1 MIRHAIALALTLL
14 LFAGCAAQDPNAP
27 ILDLIE
33 LEQNAGAYHGLPVNS
48 PLISLEIQQQAFD
61 NFLKEH
67 FGPWERTEPKHPAE
81 EAFWGLAVY
90 GNKKLYGENTLLRD
104 PRWMRSMNE
113 ASRVEAYPSMGRRA
127 IAVTNI
133 SMRVLPTNHP
143 VFYDFKKAGEGFP
156 FDYMQNS
163 LILAG
168 TPLYA
173 SHVSADGAWI
183 LVESRFAFG
192 WVPVREIAWVDD
204 SFAKTYQT
212 GAYTT
217 LTTDNV
223 PVTDTQGNH
232 CFIAHIG
239 TLIPITSPTADNKNR
254 AFVIPVRDHEG
265 NAIAVRA
272 RLPQGTTEPAP
283 IPATPANF
291 TRLANAM
298 LGLQYG
304 WGGLYENRDCSATTM
319 DLMAAFGI
327 FLPRNSSQQIKFGT
341 QTSLEGLN
349 PDEKKE
355 RILETAVPFM
365 TLVRKP
371 GHIMLYIG
379 SRDDEPI
386 VLHSVWG
393 VKTKVGDGY
402 GRKIIGT
409 TAITTLEPGLE
420 LDNLATTLLDSVY
433 RISTLP

>member
-1 MIRHAIALALTLL
+1 MTRHAIALVLTLL

-27 ILDLIE
+27 VLDLIE

-48 PLISLEIQQQAFD
+48 PLISAEAQQQAFD
-61 NFLKEH
+61 DFLKKH
-67 FGPWERTEPKHPAE
+67 FGPWEQIEPKHPAD

-90 GNKKLYGENTLLRD
+90 GHKKLYGENTLLRD
-104 PRWMRSMNE
+104 PRWILNMTE
-113 ASRVEAYPSMGRRA
+113 ASRIEAYPSMGRRA
-127 IAVTNI
+127 IAVTNTN
-133 SMRVLPTNHP
+133 MRVLPTNQP
-143 VFYDFKKAGEGFP
+143 VFYNFKRAGEGFP

-173 SHVSADGAWI
+173 AHVSADGAWI

-192 WVPVREIAWVDD
+192 WVPAREIAWVDD
-204 SFAKTYQT
+204 TFATAYQT
-212 GAYTT
+212 GTYKT
-217 LTTDNV
+217 LTADSA
-223 PVTDTQGNH
+223 PVTDKDGNH

-239 TLIPITSPTADNKNR
+239 TLIP
-254 AFVIPVRDHEG
+254 VIPATQGQPESFIIPIRDRHG
-265 NAIAVRA
+265 NAIAA
-272 RLPQGTTEPAP
+272 HATLPQKTTETAP

-291 TRLANAM
+291 TKLANAM

-327 FLPRNSSQQIKFGT
+327 FLPRNSSQQIKFGKLT
-341 QTSLEGLN
+341 LLENLDS
-349 PDEKKE
+349 DEKKE
-355 RILETAVPFM
+355 LIVERAVPFM

-420 LDNLATTLLDSVY
+420 LDNLATTLLDSVS